1 MTIRTARDVPVF
13 PERGGGAMVRSLLP
27 PELSKKCRQFVM
39 YYWGKDGLTQVMER
53 PVSWVR
59 HEANPHL
66 KQLRRK
72 RKDVPLIAVRGSDN
86 RIHLELSTEKRGA
99 GHA

>member
-1 MTIRTARDVPVF
+1 MGLT
-13 PERGGGAMVRSLLP
+13 
-27 PELSKKCRQFVM
+27 PELTKKCRAFVISH
-39 YYWGKDGLTQVMER
+39 WGKDGLEQMFER

-72 RKDVPLIAVRGSDN
+72 RKDVPLIAVKGTVN
-86 RIHLELSTEKRGA
+86 RIQLALSTEK
-99 GHA
+99 